1 MFPSQ
6 ICICFYFSLFPLMD
20 ELSISSICSL
30 EKLTASVSLL
40 FTGFYHPKTSYDA
53 FLNPASSSSY
63 YPISL
68 FLFKTKSLS
77 KFHYIRNLH
86 LWSLLNPLQSDIYS
100 YHFTSVI
107 KVPDNFHVTKSSG
120 PFSVLS
126 WFNNTVQ
133 QLVTSS
139 LRQFLQLASRT
150 PLSFWPISPA
160 LFSNFSCQIHSLFP
174 VCNPWGLRVV
184 LDFSFRLD
192 LSKLTCLP
200 AISGYWSGSL
210 CLLCRQR
217 LTQNPQ
223 VPSVW
228 VGVCTW

>member
-6 ICICFYFSLFPLMD
+6 ICICSCFYFSLFPLMD
-20 ELSISSICSL
+20 ELSISSISNSAMEYVPL
-30 EKLTASVSLL
+30 RSWLLQLAHSLL
-40 FTGFYHPKTSYDA
+40 AAFYHPKTSYDA

-63 YPISL
+63 YLISL

-77 KFHYIRNLH
+77 KFHYVHILH
-86 LWSLLNPLQSDIYS
+86 LQSLLNPLQSDIYS

-160 LFSNFSCQIHSLFP
+160 LFSNFSCQIHSL
-174 VCNPWGLRVV
+174 
-184 LDFSFRLD
+184 
-192 LSKLTCLP
+192 
-200 AISGYWSGSL
+200 SL
-210 CLLCRQR
+210 
-217 LTQNPQ
+217 
-223 VPSVW
+223 
-228 VGVCTW
+228 